1 MRIILLSLLILPIV
15 GLSQSNKFP
24 DSGNVGIG
32 TLSPTQKLHVYNGP
46 SGGLGHYFAELIIED
61 DDHGMITI
69 LTPNINSGYYG
80 FSDQDDDFV
89 GGMQYNHS
97 KDEMLFRVNNR
108 SVGDMM
114 INSVGNVGIG
124 TGSPEYKLHVTN
136 GIKIKKTTIGATLGS
151 GENGWLRDDWLTGN
165 YGPPKWDQSI
175 QKWVRPGGSYNDIGG
190 IVWQDEGTYF
200 VRGARGENLEYSN
213 TEFLNTSFLFA
224 DIFTG
229 NVGLGT
235 NTPGSWKLAVNGN
248 IRAKEIKVETQ
259 GWSDFV
265 FEKDYT
271 LPTLEEV
278 EKHIK
283 EEGHLQD
290 IPSAEEVKMDGFFLG
305 EMDAK
310 LLQKIEELML
320 YTIKQQKEIEALK
333 AEITKLKSKR

>member
-1 MRIILLSLLILPIV
+1 MKNLFLALLVFPVL
-15 GLSQSNKFP
+15 GHSQSNKFP
-24 DSGNVGIG
+24 ASGNVGIG
-32 TLSPTQKLHVYNGP
+32 ILSPTQKLHVFNGS
-46 SGGLGHYFAELIIED
+46 SGGTGHYLSDVIIED
-61 DDHGMITI
+61 DDQGMITI
-69 LTPNINSGYYG
+69 LTPNVNSGYYG
-80 FSDQDDDFV
+80 FADQDDDFV
-89 GGMQYNHS
+89 GGIQYNHS

-108 SVGDMM
+108 SGGDMM
-114 INSVGNVGIG
+114 INSIGNVGIG

-136 GIKIKKTTIGATLGS
+136 GVKIRKTTISTTVGS

-175 QKWVRPGGSYNDIGG
+175 QKWVRPGGTYNDIGG

-200 VRGARGENLEYSN
+200 VRGARGENLEFSN
-213 TEFLNTSFLFA
+213 TEFLNTAFLFA

-235 NTPGSWKLAVNGN
+235 NIPGPWKLAVNGK
-248 IRAKEIKVETQ
+248 IRAKEIKVET

-265 FEKDYT
+265 FENDYD

-278 EKHIK
+278 EKHIQEK
-283 EEGHLQD
+283 GHLKD
-290 IPSAEEVKMDGFFLG
+290 IPSAKDVEENGILLG

-320 YTIKQQKEIEALK
+320 YTIQQQKEIETLK
-333 AEITKLKSKR
+333 AEITELKRKP